1 VFAYVP
7 VRGIHLCVYV
17 CVCVCVCV
25 CARDIMYWDIVLL
38 SGCVAGVYTLHNT
51 HRHTHTQIACT
62 ILSVLVKFL
71 SLHRDM

>member
-1 VFAYVP
+1 
-7 VRGIHLCVYV
+7 
-17 CVCVCVCV
+17 VCV